1 MLLGR
6 WLLVSQAVLTVMLGM
21 LELKESMIVCYFVVE
36 CWLAGVLWLTAVL
49 LWLLC
54 WFVADWLL
62 FNAVLVCG
70 FWRLLAGFV
79 ACWF

>member
-1 MLLGR
+1 
-6 WLLVSQAVLTVMLGM
+6 MLGM
-21 LELKESMIVCYFVVE
+21 LELKESMLVCYCLFYYFVVE
-36 CWLAGVLWLTAVL
+36 CWLASVLWLTTVL

-62 FNAVLVCG
+62 FNATLVCG
-70 FWRLLAGFV
+70 FWRLLADFV